1 VEDYALDIIA
11 EIESDNICEKVS
23 EYLSSLSA
31 SLHRAS
37 NSSNISE
44 TTTIL
49 GHAISYTNM
58 TMQLIEDEKLQNP
71 SLDTAPLEALRK
83 VLQSYYALST
93 AYIHRNTP
101 GFSR

>member
-1 VEDYALDIIA
+1 
-11 EIESDNICEKVS
+11 
-23 EYLSSLSA
+23 
-31 SLHRAS
+31 
-37 NSSNISE
+37 
-44 TTTIL
+44 
-49 GHAISYTNM
+49 M